1 MLHILISLLFFSGM
15 NVPEKKGT
23 LTIEIKGLKVAKGN
37 IQLGIY
43 NKADGFATNKNVYL
57 GKISKVSSTTVTIKL
72 PNLPYGNYAIAA
84 YHDANGNGK
93 LDKNFFGVPTELYG
107 FSNNARGV
115 VSAPDFKD
123 AKFNVNSTTNKIS
136 FKLK

>member
-1 MLHILISLLFFSGM
+1 MLNILTSLLFLFGTT
-15 NVPEKKGT
+15 NPEGKGT
-23 LTIEIKGLKVAKGN
+23 LVVEIKGLKVAKGT

-43 NKADGFATNKNVYL
+43 NKADGFATDKNIYL
-57 GKISKVSSTTVTIKL
+57 GKIVKVNSTTVSIKL

-84 YHDANGNGK
+84 YHDANENGK

-107 FSNNARGV
+107 FSNDARGM

-123 AKFNVNSTTNKIS
+123 AKFSLSSTNNKTS
-136 FKLK
+136 FTVK